1 MWFLDVLFNSGF
13 LTTFGLYVGLV
24 LAASC
29 LNYYIRRVVIN
40 DMAIDPASE
49 RLLGSFVRVAVLIVF
64 VHLSYP
70 GLFGLLV
77 APSLVELISSPE
89 VQFAST
95 NTVFFLIALIFTVA
109 YGNASNMASVLCVQG
124 YLAVSFYFAAVI
136 EYLGVTI
143 ATLWP
148 GLDVVLF
155 AFLLTYGVHRFV
167 LPGARRAEAWLGEN
181 YVADARDLAVIPAI
195 ALIAQIPVIL
205 LLGWGLGRH
214 VAL

>member
-1 MWFLDVLFNSGF
+1 
-13 LTTFGLYVGLV
+13 
-24 LAASC
+24 
-29 LNYYIRRVVIN
+29 
-40 DMAIDPASE
+40 MAIDPASE
-49 RLLGSFVRVAVLIVF
+49 RLLNSFVRVAVLIVF

-77 APSLVELISSPE
+77 APSLAELISSPE

-136 EYLGVTI
+136 EYLGVTT

-167 LPGARRAEAWLGEN
+167 LPGARRAEAWLVEN